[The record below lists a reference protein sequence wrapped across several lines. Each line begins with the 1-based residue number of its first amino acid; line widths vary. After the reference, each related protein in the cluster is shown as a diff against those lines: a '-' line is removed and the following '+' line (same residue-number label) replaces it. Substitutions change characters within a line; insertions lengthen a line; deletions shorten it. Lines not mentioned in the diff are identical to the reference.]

1 MSHTSTKPRLLPLA
15 AALLLSAAAMGA
27 IADNSGSENFGYL
40 RSSDGAMVLSGT
52 GDCWR
57 TGSWTPAAATSECD
71 ADQMPKTAAAAP
83 ETAAPAPAAPVTE
96 ARAEPV
102 AAAPPMPVA
111 EKVAID
117 ANVLFDFDKSEI
129 KPQGKAA
136 LEEITRK
143 LNLAWTQ
150 LQLIVSTGHTDSTGS
165 AAYNADLSLRRA
177 EAVKAYLVSNG
188 IDANAIK
195 TAGVGESQPSAD
207 NATAEGR
214 TENRH
219 VEIEVTPTAK

>member
-1 MSHTSTKPRLLPLA
+1 MSHTSTRQRVLPLA
-15 AALLLSAAAMGA
+15 VALMLSTVAMGA
-27 IADNSGSENFGYL
+27 NAENSGYW
-40 RSSDGAMVLSGT
+40 RTSDGALVMSGNGECWHT
-52 GDCWR
+52 GR
-57 TGSWTPAAATSECD
+57 WTPALAIAECD
-71 ADQMPKTAAAAP
+71 RALMPKTAAAAP

-143 LNLAWTQ
+143 LNLAGTQ